1 MVAFCCG
8 LSCTAFLYRSS
19 AGIFAKASEIGSELV
34 HKLEPDN
41 VSSDKMKNPAT
52 VADKVGAVL
61 LDAGGGLQTPS
72 RLILDVFSLA
82 ICALCSPGDYL
93 PLILGANATKMR
105 AEHYFSLQV
114 CLM

>member
-8 LSCTAFLYRSS
+8 LSCIAFLYRSS

-52 VADKVGAVL
+52 IADKVGAAL

-72 RLILDVFSLA
+72 RLTPMWSL
-82 ICALCSPGDYL
+82 L
-93 PLILGANATKMR
+93 PFVRDGHLTIISG
-105 AEHYFSLQV
+105 
-114 CLM
+114 